1 MQPEPL
7 SENGY
12 ESNTL
17 IPVEQGQYTMLLH
30 EQMSEGTEGMI
41 YFSLPDQEAYL
52 YEYEGDL
59 EEALQDL
66 PDIYSANSAS
76 VDVGSS
82 VQPKRPLT
90 PEATAV
96 IAQLWNYFD
105 RTEEQAFEGAQDYN
119 FQVEGNWLLVV
130 PKENAQDFFAVSRDG
145 QLNSTFSL
153 EQHENLMKR
162 FAIAYSELRT
172 AKSVQ
177 NASQDQDLE
186 QG

>member
-17 IPVEQGQYTMLLH
+17 IPVEQGQHKMLLH
-30 EQMSEGTEGMI
+30 EHMSKNTQGTI
-41 YFSLPDQEAYL
+41 YFSLPDQETYL

-76 VDVGSS
+76 VDVDPS
-82 VQPKRPLT
+82 VQPNLPLT

-119 FQVEGNWLLVV
+119 FQVEGSWLLVV

-153 EQHENLMKR
+153 EQQENLMER
-162 FAIAYSELRT
+162 FAIAHDQIQAAEI
-172 AKSVQ
+172 Q
-177 NASQDQDLE
+177 QDPNRSLDC
-186 QG
+186 